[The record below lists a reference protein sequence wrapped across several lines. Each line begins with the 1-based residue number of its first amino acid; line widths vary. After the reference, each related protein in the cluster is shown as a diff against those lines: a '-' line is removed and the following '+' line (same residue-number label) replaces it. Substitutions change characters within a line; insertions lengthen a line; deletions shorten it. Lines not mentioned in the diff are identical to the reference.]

1 MNGKQV
7 LKILKER
14 GWEIL
19 RVNGSHHRLAKG
31 NSRTTVPVHGKRDLG
46 PGLLKAIEQ
55 QTGEKLT

>member
-19 RVNGSHHRLAKG
+19 RVNGSHHRLGKG
-31 NSRTTVPVHGKRDLG
+31 NARTTVPVHGKRDLG
-46 PGLLKAIEQ
+46 TGLIKAIEQ
-55 QTGEKLT
+55 QTEEKLT